1 MKLKRAGKRKNPAP
15 PPGREF
21 LMLADHPALDF
32 MNTVVRI
39 NGELVDFLQT
49 DDDVLRWLARAG
61 WPVDKSAAKF
71 YPDMLLE
78 VGLGLRAAI
87 QGAIK
92 DRKAG
97 KPCHGIMNGFLY
109 EARNHLKLVPD
120 DQEGLRLERQW
131 DLKTPEEILGP
142 LIVSAAEL
150 LVNGDFSMIK
160 HCENAE
166 CVLWFYDRTRA
177 HRRRWCSMATCGTR
191 KKVAAFRQREQSIS
205 EGR

>member
-1 MKLKRAGKRKNPAP
+1 
-15 PPGREF
+15 
-21 LMLADHPALDF
+21 MLADHPALDF

-39 NGELVDFLQT
+39 NGELIDLLQT
-49 DDDVLRWLARAG
+49 DDDVLRWLAHAG
-61 WPVDKSAAKF
+61 WPVDKSAAKY

-92 DRKAG
+92 HRKAG
-97 KPCHGIMNGFLY
+97 EPGHGIMNGFLY
-109 EARNHLKLVPD
+109 EARNHLKLIPD
-120 DQEGLRLERQW
+120 GKEGLRLERQW

-150 LVNGDFSMIK
+150 LVDGDFSMIK
-160 HCENAE
+160 HCENPA

-191 KKVAAFRQREQSIS
+191 NKVATFRQREQ
-205 EGR
+205 ENPT